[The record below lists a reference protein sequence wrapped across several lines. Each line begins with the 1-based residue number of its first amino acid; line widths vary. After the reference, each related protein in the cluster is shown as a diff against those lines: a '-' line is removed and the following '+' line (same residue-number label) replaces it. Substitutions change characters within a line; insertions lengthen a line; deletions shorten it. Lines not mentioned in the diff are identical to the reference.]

1 MARRTMVFGARRVIP
16 RRSAHAHATVAI
28 SSFTLPSCAGP
39 GLQSGERVFKPARTL
54 YLAMTGLYNSRGEN
68 AQAAQSTPT
77 FFVTSTTAG
86 RRALLQSDRMAQ
98 LLEDVLAENRRKGR
112 FLLHEFV
119 IMPNH
124 FHLLLTPAAEIP
136 LEKALQFIKG
146 GFSYRAKREIPF
158 AREIW
163 QASFVNHRIRDA
175 EDYKYHHTYIW
186 ENPARAGLSERP
198 ELFASSSASLVMEIG
213 RPATR
218 AKALSLQ
225 TAAFSRV

>member
-1 MARRTMVFGARRVIP
+1 MIRA
-16 RRSAHAHATVAI
+16 S
-28 SSFTLPSCAGP
+28 P
-39 GLQSGERVFKPARTL
+39 GLQSGDKPWTSVQRQT
-54 YLAMTGLYNSRGEN
+54 REN
-68 AQAAQSTPT
+68 ALSCNDRALALVSMPQAAQSTRT

-98 LLEDVLAENRRKGR
+98 LLVDVLEENRRKRR

-146 GFSYRAKREIPF
+146 GFSYRAKREIHF
-158 AREIW
+158 GFEIW

-175 EDYKYHHTYIW
+175 EDYKHHHTYIL
-186 ENPARAGLSERP
+186 ENPVRAGLSERP
-198 ELFASSSASLVMEIG
+198 ELFSWSSASL
-213 RPATR
+213 
-218 AKALSLQ
+218 SLELD
-225 TAAFSRV
+225 APPPGLKP